1 MTEQTPLEGFDHIAV
16 PTPAAPDEAIVAAAK
31 AAFAGLDRLDEAS
44 RIETINAIRLALAE
58 HSPMRAEPV
67 DCVLWIDADQV
78 GGNDYNPNVVAPPE
92 MELLALSIRED
103 GYTQPVV
110 AWQTGADAYE
120 VVDGFHRHRV
130 GKEVPE
136 VAARVKGRL
145 PVAVINGDRESI
157 VDRKAATV
165 RHNRAR
171 GEHTVEGMSAIVVDL
186 ARRGKPDEWI
196 ATHLGMDPDEVTR
209 LRQITGVAAMFADE
223 EFSEAWEVADY

>member
-1 MTEQTPLEGFDHIAV
+1 MTEQTPLEGLDHI
-16 PTPAAPDEAIVAAAK
+16 TAAADGAIVAAAT
-31 AAFAGLDRLDEAS
+31 AAFASLADLDEAS
-44 RIETINAIRLALAE
+44 RIETINAIRLALAQ

-67 DCVLWIDADQV
+67 DCVLWVEADQV
-78 GGNDYNPNVVAPPE
+78 SGNDYNPNVVAPPE
-92 MELLALSIRED
+92 MALLALSIAED

-110 AWQTGADAYE
+110 AWQTGSEQYE

-136 VAARVKGRL
+136 ITERVKGRL
-145 PVAVINGDRESI
+145 PIAVINGDREA
-157 VDRKAATV
+157 VTDRKAATV

-186 ARRGKPDEWI
+186 AQRGKPDEWI

-209 LRQITGVAAMFADE
+209 LRQLTGIAAMFADE
-223 EFSEAWEVADY
+223 DFSEAWEAAEP